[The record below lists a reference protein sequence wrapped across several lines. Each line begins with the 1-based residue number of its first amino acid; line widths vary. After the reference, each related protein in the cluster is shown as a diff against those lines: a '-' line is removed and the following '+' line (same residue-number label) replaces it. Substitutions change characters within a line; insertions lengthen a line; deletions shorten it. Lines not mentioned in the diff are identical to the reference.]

1 MSFITHVPTIPP
13 TPPGPHRRRLPLER
27 SSITHKFRVGQEKG
41 YLTVGLY
48 EDGTP
53 GELFIKMAKEGSTI
67 SGLLDTMGVLTSLA
81 LQHGVPLTV
90 IFGKLQNMHFEPD
103 GPTSN
108 PSIPFAKSV
117 VDYIARWVLARFTP
131 TSHPFSKK

>member
-1 MSFITHVPTIPP
+1 MSFITHIPTLPP
-13 TPPGPHRRRLPLER
+13 TPPGPHRRRLPLVR

-81 LQHGVPLTV
+81 LQHGVPLVV

-103 GPTSN
+103 GLTSN
-108 PSIPFAKSV
+108 PNIPFAKSV
-117 VDYIARWVLARFTP
+117 VDYIARWVLDRFSS